1 MFSTVR
7 YFIKTAIAFLIIG
20 LLSGFFMIGAKYLFN
35 QNYPYGLISAHA
47 HIILIGFVMMMIMGV
62 AIWFFPRPEKE
73 DKKYNPNLI
82 LVVYGMMTIST
93 ALRFITEIINA
104 YLNDPI
110 SGKIVF
116 TSAGGQVLAFIL
128 FFYSIWGRIRPIGSH
143 IREAKGEKF

>member
-20 LLSGFFMIGAKYLFN
+20 LLSGFFMIGVKYLFN

-47 HIILIGFVMMMIMGV
+47 QIILIGFVMMMIMGV
-62 AIWFFPRPEKE
+62 AIWFFPRPEKK

-93 ALRFITEIINA
+93 ALRFVTEIINA

>member
-7 YFIKTAIAFLIIG
+7 YFIKTAIVFLVTG
-20 LLSGFFMIGAKYLFN
+20 LLSGLYMITCKYLFN
-35 QNYPYGLISAHA
+35 YGYPYGLISAHT

-82 LVVYGMMTIST
+82 LLIYGMMSIST
-93 ALRFITEIINA
+93 ILRFIFEIVNA
-104 YLNDPI
+104 YMMDEI

-116 TSAGGQVLAFIL
+116 MAAAGQVLSFIL
-128 FFYSIWGRIRPIGSH
+128 FFISIWGRIRPLGSQ

>member
-7 YFIKTAIAFLIIG
+7 YFIKTAISFLILG
-20 LLSGFFMIGAKYLFN
+20 LLSGLYMIAVKYLFN
-35 QNYPYGLISAHA
+35 QSYPYSLISAHA

-62 AIWFFPRPEKE
+62 AIWFFPRAEKN
-73 DKKYNPNLI
+73 DKKYNPDLI
-82 LVVYGMMTIST
+82 LIVYGMMTIST
-93 ALRFITEIINA
+93 FLRFASEITNA

-116 TSAGGQVLAFIL
+116 TSSAGQVLAFIL